1 MGLRTGGS
9 HKEDERYR
17 HRVHAEHVKKR
28 IIPDEAEEPQPIDFS
43 WFYFV
48 GRNKLGLTY
57 KEVGRMTYTLFSKLY
72 QHYKDDFDIEMRLR
86 ASGTTYEQLEE
97 QAVKE
102 EEWF

>member
-1 MGLRTGGS
+1 
-9 HKEDERYR
+9 
-17 HRVHAEHVKKR
+17 
-28 IIPDEAEEPQPIDFS
+28 
-43 WFYFV
+43 
-48 GRNKLGLTY
+48 
-57 KEVGRMTYTLFSKLY
+57 MTYTLFSKLY